1 MKTTIKYTAKV
12 KGILIMFLLANSVLN
27 AQDTIN
33 FRNGG
38 KIIGKVTEITVD
50 LVKYKKLENLSGPTY
65 SNTKNEISDI
75 FYKNGTHESFSFQKP
90 VQLQAPKKEE
100 YLVVQK
106 KYPELKAFGTTKFI
120 YDRDIVSNREMHE
133 ILLNVNDPKITSHI
147 KSAQKQAKGQY
158 IGFGFFPCAIV
169 GMFLVSESNFQH
181 LDDSILSGAL
191 VGAMGVACFAT
202 SITLKVKRNK
212 NEAAA
217 LKLYQQNY

>member
-1 MKTTIKYTAKV
+1 METVIKYKAKAF
-12 KGILIMFLLANSVLN
+12 GILFVFLFTNSVLS

-33 FRNGG
+33 LRNGG
-38 KIIGKVTEITVD
+38 NIIGKVTEITVD
-50 LVKYKKLENLSGPTY
+50 LVKYKKIENLSGPTY
-65 SNTKNEISDI
+65 SNAKNEISGI
-75 FYKNGTHESFSFQKP
+75 LYNNGTRESFSFQKP
-90 VQLQAPKKEE
+90 VQLLPTKKDE

-106 KYPELKAFGTTKFI
+106 KYPELKTFGTTKFI
-120 YDRDIVSNREMHE
+120 YDRDIISNREMHS

-147 KSAQKQAKGQY
+147 KLAQKQAKGQY

-181 LDDSILSGAL
+181 VDDSILSGAL

-202 SITLKVKRNK
+202 SITLKVKRSK